1 MKTTSILNTRRDN
14 YMKQFNYKI
23 KSVFAVLSVITI
35 LMMIFCI
42 QGFAADNDLEYTVGI
57 GETVPLDGFDSV
69 DNCAYDPNFVSISSD
84 GATALAIGNTEV
96 AYTDNNQK
104 QHTVFLT
111 IKEAPSSVKLN
122 AANITLGVGESF
134 KFTASFKKNE
144 ACRIYNFSTNKP
156 KILAYSKDGIFTA
169 KKTGSANVSVTT
181 YNGQKAV
188 CKVTVCPLPKS
199 ISSEKSSYT
208 IAIGKTKTAKIIV
221 PKGYACK
228 TYTYKSSAPSVV
240 SINSKG
246 KFQGLKVG
254 SAKITVKSKN
264 GKRASFTV
272 YVNPMNVAFVNQF
285 PSYPTGCEAAA
296 SVQLLKYYGY
306 NVTLDQMVKAI
317 PRENIIYKNGKRYG
331 PDINKKFVGDP
342 KGTYT
347 SGNPGYGAFSPVITK
362 SLQKIID
369 ERKGSHAAVKIT
381 GCTFKELLCQI
392 SSGRPAIV
400 WATYKMNNPQSV
412 NSWYIPQANGKAKYF
427 QYPRGTHVLVLT
439 GYSDEYVWLTDPIL
453 GRVSYNISIFEARW
467 NLLGKQAIVLIKK

>member
-1 MKTTSILNTRRDN
+1 
-14 YMKQFNYKI
+14 MKQFNYKI

-331 PDINKKFVGDP
+331 PDINK
-342 KGTYT
+342 
-347 SGNPGYGAFSPVITK
+347 
-362 SLQKIID
+362 
-369 ERKGSHAAVKIT
+369 
-381 GCTFKELLCQI
+381 
-392 SSGRPAIV
+392 
-400 WATYKMNNPQSV
+400 
-412 NSWYIPQANGKAKYF
+412 
-427 QYPRGTHVLVLT
+427 
-439 GYSDEYVWLTDPIL
+439 
-453 GRVSYNISIFEARW
+453 
-467 NLLGKQAIVLIKK
+467 NL